1 MQNFEYYNPVRVL
14 YGPGMT
20 EALGMRVAE
29 IGKTA
34 LVVTYADAPYLAA
47 LIERVVKLLEEAGV
61 KAIVHGAATANPQ
74 LCQAR
79 SGVALCK
86 EHSVDVVVGVGGG
99 SAMDLSKVIA
109 AGAVFPHEDI
119 RRMIKFSHSQTNDIA
134 LTAALPTVML
144 PTLPA
149 TGSEMNPTAVITDE
163 VTHEK
168 SYVWAPQCLYPQ
180 LAIIDPEL
188 LKTLPCYQMACGGV
202 DIVSHILESYVNGNG
217 EGLDVI
223 DGMQEG
229 VMKAVLANIQKAID
243 HPEDTATR
251 GMLQWASDIAINGWV
266 TSGTYSFTPMHQM
279 GHVLSARYNATHGAT
294 LSTMMV
300 AWFRYFDDKPG
311 NERYVK
317 AAKNIFGCDTPAQ
330 AADWMEK
337 QFAAYGVQTS
347 VKQFGVKK
355 EDIRSLAEDVRR
367 ISFNSDDVLPCLPP
381 LNVEQIEAIYTFSY
395 ELGE

>member
-1 MQNFEYYNPVRVL
+1 MQNFDFYNPVRVL
-14 YGPGMT
+14 YGPGRT
-20 EALGMRVAE
+20 DEIGKEAAQ

-34 LVVTYADAPYLAA
+34 LVVTYADAPYLQP
-47 LIERVVKLLEEAGV
+47 LIDRVCDLLKNAGV
-61 KAIVHGAATANPQ
+61 RPVLHEAATANPQ

-79 SGVALCK
+79 SGVDKCK
-86 EHSVDVVVGVGGG
+86 KEGVNLVIGVGGG

-119 RRMIKFSHSQTNDIA
+119 RKMIKFSHSHAEDIA
-134 LTAALPTVML
+134 LVAALPTLML

-163 VTHEK
+163 ITHEK
-168 SYVWAPQCLYPQ
+168 SYVWAPQCLYPR
-180 LAIIDPEL
+180 LAIIDPDL
-188 LKTLPCYQMACGGV
+188 LSTLPRYQMACGGV
-202 DIVSHILESYVNGNG
+202 DIVSHILESYVNASG

-229 VMKAVLANIQKAID
+229 VMKAVLNNIQKAID
-243 HPEDTATR
+243 HPQDTQTR

-300 AWFRYFDDKPG
+300 AWFRYFHQKPG
-311 NERYVK
+311 NERYVQ
-317 AAKNIFGCDTPAQ
+317 AARKVFGCDTPLKASQ
-330 AADWMEK
+330 WMEK
-337 QFAAYGVQTS
+337 QFAAFGIQTS
-347 VKQFGVKK
+347 IKQFGVKK
-355 EDIRSLAEDVRR
+355 EDIRSLAEDVQR
-367 ISFNSDDVLPCLPP
+367 ISFNAEDVLPCLPP
-381 LNVEQIEAIYTFSY
+381 LNVDEIEEIFLLSY
-395 ELGE
+395 ELSQ

>member
-1 MQNFEYYNPVRVL
+1 MQNFDFYNPVRVL
-14 YGPGMT
+14 YGAGRT
-20 EALGMRVAE
+20 EEIGNEAAK

-34 LVVTYADAPYLAA
+34 LVVTYADAPYLQP
-47 LIERVVKLLEEAGV
+47 LIERVCDLLEKAGV
-61 KAIVHGAATANPQ
+61 RAIVHGEATANPQ

-79 SGVALCK
+79 SGVEKCK
-86 EHSVDVVVGVGGG
+86 KENVDLVIGVGGG

-119 RRMIKFSHSQTNDIA
+119 RKMIKFSHSHAEDIA
-134 LTAALPTVML
+134 LVSALPTLML

-163 VTHEK
+163 ITREK
-168 SYVWAPQCLYPQ
+168 SYVWAPQCLYPKV
-180 LAIIDPEL
+180 AIIDPQL
-188 LKTLPCYQMACGGV
+188 LATLPKYQMACGGV
-202 DIVSHILESYVNGNG
+202 DIVSHILESYVNGSG

-229 VMKAVLANIQKAID
+229 VMKAVLKNIQKAID
-243 HPEDTATR
+243 NPQDTKTR

-294 LSTMMV
+294 LSAMMV
-300 AWFRYFDDKPG
+300 AWFRYFDQKPG

-317 AAKNIFGCDTPAQ
+317 AAREVFGCDTPLQ
-330 AADWMEK
+330 ASQWMEE
-337 QFAAYGVQTS
+337 QFAAFGIQTS

-355 EDIRSLAEDVRR
+355 EEIRSLAEDVQR
-367 ISFNSDDVLPCLPP
+367 ISFTADDVLPCLPP
-381 LNVEQIEAIYTFSY
+381 LNVDEIEKIFLLSY

>member
-1 MQNFEYYNPVRVL
+1 MQNFDFYNPVRVI

-20 EALGMRVAE
+20 SELGKRVAE

-34 LVVTYADAPYLAA
+34 LVVTYADAHYLAP
-47 LIERVVKLLEEAGV
+47 LVERVVALLEEAGV
-61 KAIVHGAATANPQ
+61 RAVVHAAATANPQ

-79 SGVALCK
+79 SGVTLCK
-86 EHSVDVVVGVGGG
+86 EHGVDVVVGVGGG

-109 AGAVFPHEDI
+109 AGAVFPHEDV
-119 RRMIKFSHSQTNDIA
+119 RKMIKFSHSHADDIA

-163 VTHEK
+163 VTCEK
-168 SYVWAPQCLYPQ
+168 SYVWAPQCLYPRV
-180 LAIIDPEL
+180 AIIDPEL
-188 LKTLPCYQMACGGV
+188 LKTLPAYQMACGGI
-202 DIVSHILESYVNGNG
+202 DIVSHILESFVNGSG

-223 DGMQEG
+223 DGMQTG
-229 VMKAVLANIQKAID
+229 VMKAVLANIRKAID
-243 HPEDTATR
+243 HPEDVSTR

-266 TSGTYSFTPMHQM
+266 TSGTYGFTPMHQM

-300 AWFRYFDDKPG
+300 AWFRYFDNHEG

-317 AAKNIFGCDTPAQ
+317 AAKEVFGFETPRQ

-347 VKQFGVKK
+347 IKQFGVKE
-355 EDIRSLAEDVRR
+355 EDIRSLAEDVQR
-367 ISFNSDDVLPCLPP
+367 ISFNEQDVLPCLPP
-381 LNVEQIEAIYTFSY
+381 LNVDAIEEIFRLSY
-395 ELGE
+395 QLG